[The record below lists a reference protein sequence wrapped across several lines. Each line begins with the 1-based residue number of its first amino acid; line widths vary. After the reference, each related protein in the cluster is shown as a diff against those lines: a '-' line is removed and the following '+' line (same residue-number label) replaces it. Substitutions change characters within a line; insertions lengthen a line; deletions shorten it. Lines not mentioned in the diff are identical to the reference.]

1 MKLIACS
8 QCHTQYDVAE
18 MATDAVFDCR
28 CGNRLEATAL
38 KGADAPVQR
47 CSACGALAQE
57 EDENCDYCGAS
68 IVLIGDR
75 GSLICPE
82 CFARNADDARFCLAC
97 GVGFA
102 PESVLSQKTELRCPC
117 CDRWM
122 VSRIVGGLEI
132 QECEGCH
139 GLWAPEDR
147 FDSLVDR
154 AAKLAR
160 KRMADGE
167 ASAPRVDGGNPAA
180 SKVEYRR
187 CPECSA
193 LMGRTN
199 FRKRSGVIIDQCHE
213 HGTWLDANELERIAG
228 FVLSGRVEQANRAV
242 KLETA
247 DREREAARSS
257 ALRMSMSRAEQD
269 RSSSIFSAR
278 RETGAVGTIF
288 DLLQS
293 LLT

>member
-8 QCHTQYDVAE
+8 ECHTQYDVAE
-18 MATDAVFDCR
+18 MATGSAFDCR

-38 KGADAPVQR
+38 KGADVPVQR

-57 EDENCDYCGAS
+57 EDENCAYCGSA

-97 GVGFA
+97 GVGFD
-102 PESVLSQKTELRCPC
+102 PESVQSQKTELRCPC

-160 KRMADGE
+160 ERTAAGE
-167 ASAPRVDGGNPAA
+167 ASAPRVDGGNPA
-180 SKVEYRR
+180 STKVEYRR

-193 LMGRTN
+193 LMRRMN
-199 FRKRSGVIIDQCHE
+199 FKKRSGVIIDECHQ
-213 HGTWLDANELERIAG
+213 HGTWLDANELERVAG
-228 FVLSGRVEQANRAV
+228 FVLSGRAKQADRAV
-242 KLETA
+242 ERENA

-257 ALRMSMSRAEQD
+257 ALRMSISAAEQGK
-269 RSSSIFSAR
+269 SSSIYAPR
-278 RETGAVGTIF
+278 RGTGAVGTIF

-293 LLT
+293 ILT